1 MVEGGG
7 HEIESRFCDLLI
19 KLRRALQSL
28 SFRGSIFEADT
39 QPMCITV
46 TAAMLV
52 IQTKKCQRLAV
63 MFVPQIRSVSFPWE
77 TTLTRPQSYL
87 HTNTEK

>member
-1 MVEGGG
+1 MVEAGDHGF
-7 HEIESRFCDLLI
+7 ESRFCDLLI
-19 KLRRALQSL
+19 KLRWSLQSL

-39 QPMCITV
+39 QPMCISV

-52 IQTKKCQRLAV
+52 IQTKKCQKLAV
-63 MFVPQIRSVSFPWE
+63 MFVPQIRPVSFPGE
-77 TTLTRPQSYL
+77 TTLIRPQSYL